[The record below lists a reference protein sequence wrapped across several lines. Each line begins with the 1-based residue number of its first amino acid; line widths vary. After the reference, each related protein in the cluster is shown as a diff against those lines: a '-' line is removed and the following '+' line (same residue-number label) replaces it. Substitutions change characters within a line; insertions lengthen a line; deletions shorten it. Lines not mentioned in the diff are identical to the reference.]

1 MPDFEVRL
9 SFFKKLFITR
19 YLFFTEIIRWAS
31 PVFSKGEHIFYEAMN
46 QKIFQYLHR
55 KKNKMIQRFF
65 PALWIIALVAFT
77 ACNNDNAVN
86 EAKTPTLDNLIPKP
100 VKVKAGQG
108 LFHLNDST
116 IIIVPPGNPELLRIA
131 GYIASIL
138 KPATGFTFEIDSV
151 AKSSNS
157 ISIGLVNDSSLT
169 GEGYE
174 MKIAEN
180 GIELNAYRPAGIFYA
195 AQTIRQLLPATIG
208 KTSVQPGPWAIA
220 VGTIRDYPGYTMRGS
235 MLDVARHFFGADDV
249 KRYIDFLAY
258 YKMNTLHLHLSDDQG
273 WRIEIKKWPRL
284 TDYGSTTQVGGGKGG
299 FYTQEQYKEL
309 VQYAADRFV
318 TIIPEID
325 MPGHTNAALAS
336 YPELNCNEKDKNP
349 KLYTGIEVGFS
360 TFGTK
365 NEKVYQFIDDVL
377 TELAA
382 ITPGPYLHIGGDES
396 HSTSKED
403 YIPFENRVQVLVKK
417 HNKQVIGWD
426 EIALSTLQPHTIAQY
441 WADSANSKNA
451 VQQGAKIIMSPANRS
466 YMDMQ
471 YDSTSRLGLH
481 WAAYIEVDQA
491 YNWNPAT
498 LVKGIER
505 KDIIGVEAPL
515 WTETIV
521 TMNDIEYM
529 AFPRLPGYAE
539 IAWSPAAGRSW
550 DEYRLRLGN
559 HAAQM
564 KAMEIDYYPSKLV
577 NWKE

>member
-1 MPDFEVRL
+1 
-9 SFFKKLFITR
+9 
-19 YLFFTEIIRWAS
+19 
-31 PVFSKGEHIFYEAMN
+31 
-46 QKIFQYLHR
+46 
-55 KKNKMIQRFF
+55 MIQRCL
-65 PALWIIALVAFT
+65 PALWIIVLVAFT
-77 ACNNDNAVN
+77 ACNNDNA
-86 EAKTPTLDNLIPKP
+86 AKEVKIPTLHNLIPKP
-100 VKVKAGQG
+100 VMVKAGQG
-108 LFHLNDST
+108 LFHLTDST
-116 IIIVPPGNPELLRIA
+116 IITVAPGNPELLRIA
-131 GYIASIL
+131 GYIASVL
-138 KPATGFTFEIDSV
+138 KPATGFTLEIDSV
-151 AKSSNS
+151 AKRSNS
-157 ISIGLVNDSSLT
+157 ISIGLVNDNSLS

-180 GIELNAYRPAGIFYA
+180 GIELNAYRPAGIFYGV
-195 AQTIRQLLPATIG
+195 QTTRQLLPAAIE
-208 KTSVQPGPWAIA
+208 KTAVQSGPWAIA

-360 TFGTK
+360 TFCTK

-396 HSTSKED
+396 HATSKED

-491 YNWNPAT
+491 YNWNPAE

-550 DEYRLRLGN
+550 DEYKVRLGN